1 MMKWDYPQSVPAD
14 EKQGALSKPVKSL
27 KEDQT

>member
-1 MMKWDYPQSVPAD
+1 MMKWDHSQSVPAD
-14 EKQGALSKPVKSL
+14 EKQGALLEPVKSL